1 MKYSQPASLTTKN
14 LSKILLFDL
23 DLGGHHGSYI
33 QHLIEYWYQEK
44 LAGSLEIVVR
54 PEFLEIHLDAVNLA
68 TKYQLQNFKFTA
80 LTETETASLNPGRSS
95 LDRFTRNFQR
105 WKLFCKYA
113 TQFKA
118 THVLHLYFDTCQIPL
133 AFGMSAPCPFS
144 GIYFRPTFHYGEF
157 EGYTPSWQEQIQ
169 QFKEKIILARVLQHP
184 QLKTLFCLDPFAV
197 KHFDRFPTQVKVI
210 HLPDPVQLD
219 DRSDITPVQ
228 LHAQLRI
235 QPDRQIL
242 LLFGAL
248 NGRKGIYELLDA
260 ISLLPTNLCNQLC
273 LLLVGSTNA
282 AEQARIRDR
291 VDRVCQTQPIQVVE
305 HYDFVPEDRVSAY
318 FQLADLVLAPYQ
330 RHVGMSGILL
340 LAAAAGKPVL
350 SSDYGLMGEIVRRYR
365 LGITVD
371 STIPDEIAQGLIR
384 CLRLPAQ
391 ALVDPDLIQ
400 SFAAQHSAEHY
411 ARTIFEQLGCLAAHR
426 SAPIKL

>member
-1 MKYSQPASLTTKN
+1 MPQLTQAPSSR
-14 LSKILLFDL
+14 LMLFDL
-23 DLGGHHGSYI
+23 DLGGHHGTYI
-33 QHLIEYWYQEK
+33 QHLIEYWHKQR
-44 LAGSLEIVVR
+44 LPGRLEIVVH
-54 PEFLEIHLDAVNLA
+54 PEFFHIHRDPINLA
-68 TKYQLQNFKFTA
+68 AKYQLSNLQFTA
-80 LTETETASLNPGRSS
+80 ITQDEADTLNSGLSS
-95 LDRFTRNFQR
+95 VDRFTRNFQR

-113 TQFKA
+113 TQLQA
-118 THVLHLYFDTCQIPL
+118 THALHLYFDTCELPL

-157 EGYTPSWQEQIQ
+157 EGDRSSWQDRIQ

-197 KHFDRFPTQVKVI
+197 KHFDRFRTQVNTI

-219 DRSDITPVQ
+219 DRSDIAP
-228 LHAQLRI
+228 AQLRAQLGI
-235 QPDRQIL
+235 ADNRQVL

-248 NGRKGIYELLDA
+248 DGRKGIYELLDA
-260 ISLLPTNLCNQLC
+260 ILLLPADICNQIC
-273 LLLVGSTNA
+273 LLLVGSTNK
-282 AEQARIRDR
+282 AERARIRDR

-305 HYDFVPEDRVSAY
+305 HYDFVPENHVSTY
-318 FQLADLVLAPYQ
+318 FQMADLILAPYQ

-371 STIPDEIAQGLIR
+371 STVPDEIAQGLIR
-384 CLRLPAQ
+384 CVTSPSQ
-391 ALVDPDLIQ
+391 VLVDLARIQ
-400 SFAAQHSAEHY
+400 SFAAQHSAERY
-411 ARTIFEQLGCLAAHR
+411 ARTIFEQLGNLTENI
-426 SAPIKL
+426 PEQLKL